1 MLTRLHMTVLPETA
15 HAAPGGCC
23 MLSLTIRNSGDRI
36 EHALVRVRGVRADW
50 YDLDRP
56 SVLIGPHTQ
65 ARVRLTLHPPLEATF
80 TAVGYP
86 LTIEA
91 VDDDAIIMASVAA
104 VLMVGDRSGLSLELS
119 PVEVEGSHALF
130 VAMVRNG
137 SDTAAAVTLDVRP
150 HGASPSVGPHVS
162 MEPSGEL
169 LVPAH
174 AARPV
179 AVRIRSRLVGAPRTY
194 DLDVRAASVGQEF
207 TDDLALIRVA
217 RFTATPRYGAPVLL
231 TATPRRPLWAAL
243 ALLVVLLLARLLAVA
258 LPGSTGTSI
267 PRAAPARQPT
277 ATVPVPPRPD
287 AHSSTPSMGSSA
299 RNNQRRIQ
307 GPVRRLPITMGLP
320 RRRDHGDATPRI
332 TIPIVQAGK
341 PKQHGISR
349 NEQDGP
355 TVSPAAF
362 LLPIGSVG
370 ISRHHLYKRA
380 PAIMSRVA
388 PAPPRHSGMVQPVNR
403 PAAHAP
409 PPFAAPQGQHP
420 LHRLTAHRG
429 TSTRTMSPP
438 QLHGHLMAPRSARS
452 AKGNHARHGARTTQ
466 PVRARRPVGNGMRP
480 FRDGHGT
487 HGSSKAR
494 HVVLIKPPL
503 PKQPAHTRPI
513 YPGDRHQASHAS
525 KSHASKTSVQHPLR
539 RRGRATTQRHLVAH
553 RHAVPAEP
561 LARRSHQYRPH
572 QPPTHHRLTRH
583 AVPQRPRSHHH
594 QAALHR
600 HAVPTIPTRHPAV
613 PLIPGRHQDHPQ
625 RGRSRTTVPARQKIS
640 QRYRHTSAGLRH
652 TTPATLRLD
661 VSWPL
666 GATLR
671 FEHPFALRLTT
682 LPGARLTV
690 TLRVLI
696 VEAGVDGRRV
706 AQVYRYSTH
715 AQADH
720 LGHVLVP
727 LHYAYI
733 PAATSEGDLTVV
745 ARTGTAVITRRASV
759 RVIRS

>member
-1 MLTRLHMTVLPETA
+1 VLTRLHMTVLPETA

-217 RFTATPRYGAPVLL
+217 RFTATLRYGAPVLL
-231 TATPRRPLWAAL
+231 AATPRRPLWAAL
-243 ALLVVLLLARLLAVA
+243 ALLVVLLLARLLAVV

-287 AHSSTPSMGSSA
+287 AHSSTPSMGSSV

-320 RRRDHGDATPRI
+320 RRRDHGDATPRM

-355 TVSPAAF
+355 TVSPAAS

-409 PPFAAPQGQHP
+409 PSFAAPQGRHP
-420 LHRLTAHRG
+420 LHRLTAHHG
-429 TSTRTMSPP
+429 TSTRTMSTP

-452 AKGNHARHGARTTQ
+452 AKGNHARHGGRTTQ

-480 FRDGHGT
+480 FRGGHGT

-513 YPGDRHQASHAS
+513 YPGGRHQSSHAV
-525 KSHASKTSVQHPLR
+525 KTPVQHSLR
-539 RRGRATTQRHLVAH
+539 RSGIATTQRHLVAH
-553 RHAVPAEP
+553 RHAVPARHP
-561 LARRSHQYRPH
+561 ARRSHRYRQH
-572 QPPTHHRLTRH
+572 QPTTNRRLTRH
-583 AVPQRPRSHHH
+583 AVQQRPRYRRH
-594 QAALHR
+594 QAAVHR
-600 HAVPTIPTRHPAV
+600 HAVPTRHPAA
-613 PLIPGRHQDHPQ
+613 PLVRGRRRYHQQ
-625 RGRSRTTVPARQKIS
+625 RGRTLTTVPAPQKIL
-640 QRYRHTSAGLRH
+640 QRYRHTSGGLWR
-652 TTPATLRLD
+652 TAPATLRLD
-661 VSWPL
+661 VGWPL

-696 VEAGVDGRRV
+696 VEVGVDGRRV

-720 LGHVLVP
+720 LGHALVP

-733 PAATSEGDLTVV
+733 PATTSEGDLTVV
-745 ARTGTAVITRRASV
+745 ARTGTAAITRSASV